1 MSSAS
6 PRLQGG
12 KTYLEKLQ
20 LDQRRYQKLAHT
32 MVERMSPVKYK
43 HLAEPVSTPLSFIV
57 LFFAVVGPLVGKLLV
72 KLYELYMVLPHNVIN
87 AIIGFGLC
95 FMGGHFPT
103 LIAAVEAFKMSGWDA
118 TRPHIRVL
126 WQQHNKLL
134 EANQRDDKKDDDRN
148 GVADVNELP
157 ADQLLFRKARLF
169 AATADPAVVN
179 TAMGGVYTA
188 FLGVLAALK
197 IKFAKAAMLSVAVAN
212 MARPPVQKY
221 VVPAFGVVVAPEF
234 KQWIPIAVDYSIKV
248 VAVSF
253 AWWIQRIVSAVHSAI
268 RGGRMLSS
276 SIFLYL
282 NEAGIIPID
291 PATTKADEVV

>member
-1 MSSAS
+1 
-6 PRLQGG
+6 
-12 KTYLEKLQ
+12 
-20 LDQRRYQKLAHT
+20 
-32 MVERMSPVKYK
+32 
-43 HLAEPVSTPLSFIV
+43 
-57 LFFAVVGPLVGKLLV
+57 
-72 KLYELYMVLPHNVIN
+72 
-87 AIIGFGLC
+87 
-95 FMGGHFPT
+95 
-103 LIAAVEAFKMSGWDA
+103 
-118 TRPHIRVL
+118 
-126 WQQHNKLL
+126 
-134 EANQRDDKKDDDRN
+134 
-148 GVADVNELP
+148 
-157 ADQLLFRKARLF
+157 
-169 AATADPAVVN
+169 
-179 TAMGGVYTA
+179 MGGVYTA

-291 PATTKADEVV
+291 PATTKADEVVGWVLAGVGLYSQLKLGFSLPFPFSVLFFPLNVMNAVLEWMVSS